1 MKVLET
7 RQLDYCY
14 GTRTTKPRRTL
25 GTGAHRAVHQVLE
38 NGRIFADGHSL
49 SRLNKSIL
57 TSGVVEFSSA
67 TGIAPST
74 KALGGSDRVSFNTIP
89 ICKNSRTADSRLEAA
104 LIGADRR

>member
-1 MKVLET
+1 
-7 RQLDYCY
+7 
-14 GTRTTKPRRTL
+14 
-25 GTGAHRAVHQVLE
+25 LE

-57 TSGVVEFSSA
+57 TSGIVVEFSSA
-67 TGIAPST
+67 TGIAPSK

>member
-1 MKVLET
+1 MELGQPS
-7 RQLDYCY
+7 RAA
-14 GTRTTKPRRTL
+14 L

-57 TSGVVEFSSA
+57 SSGIVVEFSSA
-67 TGIAPST
+67 TGIAPSK